1 MRPICIRFLLA
12 VALTAEA
19 GLALAAENPESLIPF
34 DKLDAAAQAR
44 VRQVVPG
51 YTFYRKVHL
60 LKPTIHARYDIF
72 EYLINNLDGSSV
84 MAQLLKIV
92 DYRRERRPD
101 GSYFADNRKG
111 TAGYL
116 WPLLAVPGE
125 RLYFAEGAD
134 KEGEPVSGSTV
145 LLFRYHEI
153 QPGILECELHGF
165 VKVDSRMQQLCSIL
179 FMPFITSTVYLQLRE
194 VVDGPMQ
201 VAEKATANPA
211 EVLKL
216 MDSMP
221 SEDATKL
228 EEFRAMLTKPEAK
241 P

>member
-1 MRPICIRFLLA
+1 MIQLRTIVNVADNSGARKLQCFHVKTGHYHRYATVGDVIVASVRDAMPNSA
-12 VALTAEA
+12 VKKGEVVRAVVVRTAH
-19 GLALAAENPESLIPF
+19 N
-34 DKLDAAAQAR
+34 R
-44 VRQVVPG
+44 
-51 YTFYRKVHL
+51 
-60 LKPTIHARYDIF
+60 
-72 EYLINNLDGSSV
+72 
-84 MAQLLKIV
+84 
-92 DYRRERRPD
+92 RRPD

-165 VKVDSRMQQLCSIL
+165 VKVDSRMQQLCAIL
-179 FMPFITSTVYLQLRE
+179 FMPFITSTVDLQLRE